1 MFKNLFDK
9 LSRKED
15 TPQAANEPGAVPG
28 AARAAP
34 ASPAAD
40 SPAPVLPHTLG
51 FVTHQPL
58 HDMQLRVVAYEFMV
72 RDAVKRRESS
82 ASQWSQFDRLMIST
96 LINMDVFRLL
106 AFRRALV
113 HISTISLGDPALEG
127 FPAER
132 VIFVLN
138 PAMDEPVTADTISK
152 IDAHRAAGRRF
163 AIEPALFGHSVL
175 PPPLQDD
182 LLSRMDMLIMDFAA
196 PADEV
201 LAPFMD
207 QLPGKYPAARW
218 YARNIGSA
226 EEFDVCVK
234 TPGAAKRFALY
245 QGSFLTNFHPVP
257 NAKADA
263 SQMRVLEIMRLLRA
277 GAESREIDAQFKLDS
292 VLLFKLL
299 RFINSPMNGLSR
311 KVMTIEESLMLLGRE
326 SLFKWLTMLL
336 FTSRKSEDGR
346 SLALLE
352 RSLFRARFMEALG
365 QQGGNHK
372 LECEHLFLT
381 GMFSLL
387 DSLMQVELTDALSPL
402 ELPPTVIDA
411 LLNQHGLFAP
421 YLALAISAE
430 QDNHERMTT
439 LARMLKL
446 DAEDV
451 NRIHLDA
458 MVWAQEILGQNAD

>member
-15 TPQAANEPGAVPG
+15 TPPAANEPGAVPG
-28 AARAAP
+28 AGKAVP
-34 ASPAAD
+34 ASQAD
-40 SPAPVLPHTLG
+40 AGPAPVLPHTLG

-58 HDMQLRVVAYEFMV
+58 HDMKLNVVAYEFMV

-82 ASQWSQFDRLMIST
+82 ASQWLQYDRLMIST
-96 LINMDVFRLL
+96 LVNMDVFRLL

-113 HISTISLGDPALEG
+113 HVSTISLGDPALEG

-138 PAMDEPVTADTISK
+138 PAMDEPVSMDTIAR

-163 AIEPALFGHSVL
+163 ALEPALFGHSVL
-175 PPPLQDD
+175 PPQLQDE
-182 LLSRMDMLIMDFAA
+182 LFSRVDMMIMDFSA

-207 QLPGKYPAARW
+207 QWPGKYPAARW

-245 QGSFLTNFHPVP
+245 QGSFLTNFRPAP
-257 NAKADA
+257 SAKADA

-277 GAESREIDAQFKLDS
+277 GAESRDIDAQFKLDS

-311 KVMTIEESLMLLGRE
+311 KVITIEESLMVLGRE

-336 FTSRKSEDGR
+336 LTSRTSEDGR
-346 SLALLE
+346 ALALLE
-352 RSLFRARFMEALG
+352 RSLFRARFMESLG
-365 QQGGNHK
+365 QKGGNHR

-387 DSLMQVELTDALSPL
+387 DSLMQVELNEALAPL
-402 ELPPTVIDA
+402 ELPA
-411 LLNQHGLFAP
+411 
-421 YLALAISAE
+421 
-430 QDNHERMTT
+430 
-439 LARMLKL
+439 
-446 DAEDV
+446 
-451 NRIHLDA
+451 
-458 MVWAQEILGQNAD
+458 

>member
-9 LSRKED
+9 LSRKD
-15 TPQAANEPGAVPG
+15 DAPVAANEPGAQKV
-28 AARAAP
+28 AANPAPVAAE
-34 ASPAAD
+34 
-40 SPAPVLPHTLG
+40 PAPVLPHTLG

-58 HDMQLRVVAYEFMV
+58 HDMKLNVVAYEFMV

-82 ASQWSQFDRLMIST
+82 ASQWLQYDRLMIST
-96 LINMDVFRLL
+96 LVNMDVFRLL

-113 HISTISLGDPALEG
+113 HVSTLSLADPALEG

-138 PAMDEPVTADTISK
+138 PAMDEPVSMDTIAR

-163 AIEPALFGHSVL
+163 ALEPALFGHSVL
-175 PPPLQDD
+175 PPQLQDE
-182 LLSRMDMLIMDFAA
+182 LFSRVDMMIMDFSA

-245 QGSFLTNFHPVP
+245 QGSFLTNFRPAP
-257 NAKADA
+257 SAKADA

-277 GAESREIDAQFKLDS
+277 GAESRDIDAQFKLDS

-311 KVMTIEESLMLLGRE
+311 KVMTIEESLLLLGRE

-346 SLALLE
+346 ALALLE
-352 RSLFRARFMEALG
+352 RSLFRARFMESLG
-365 QQGGNHK
+365 QKGGNHR

-387 DSLMQVELTDALSPL
+387 DSLMQVELNEALAPL

-430 QDNHERMTT
+430 QDNHERMAT
-439 LARMLKL
+439 LSRMLKF
-446 DAEDV
+446 DAGEV
-451 NRIHLDA
+451 NRLHLDA
-458 MVWAQEILGQNAD
+458 MIWAQEILGQNGD

>member
-9 LSRKED
+9 LSRKD
-15 TPQAANEPGAVPG
+15 DAPQAANEPGAQKV
-28 AARAAP
+28 AANPAPVAAE
-34 ASPAAD
+34 
-40 SPAPVLPHTLG
+40 PAPVLPHTLG

-58 HDMQLRVVAYEFMV
+58 HDMKLNVVAYEFMV

-82 ASQWSQFDRLMIST
+82 ASQWLQYDRLMIST
-96 LINMDVFRLL
+96 LVNMDVFRLL

-113 HISTISLGDPALEG
+113 HVSTLSLADPALEG

-138 PAMDEPVTADTISK
+138 PAMDEPVSMDTIAR

-163 AIEPALFGHSVL
+163 ALEPALFGHSVL
-175 PPPLQDD
+175 PPQLQDE
-182 LLSRMDMLIMDFAA
+182 LFSRVDMMIMDFSA

-245 QGSFLTNFHPVP
+245 QGSFLTNFRPAP
-257 NAKADA
+257 SAKADA

-277 GAESREIDAQFKLDS
+277 GAESRDIDAQFKLDS

-311 KVMTIEESLMLLGRE
+311 KVMTIEESL
-326 SLFKWLTMLL
+326 LL

-346 SLALLE
+346 ALALLE
-352 RSLFRARFMEALG
+352 RSLFRARFMESLG
-365 QQGGNHK
+365 QKGGNHR

-387 DSLMQVELTDALSPL
+387 DSLMQVELSEALAPL

-430 QDNHERMTT
+430 QDNHERMAT
-439 LARMLKL
+439 LSRMLKF
-446 DAEDV
+446 DAGEV
-451 NRIHLDA
+451 NRLHLDA
-458 MVWAQEILGQNAD
+458 MIWAQEILGQNGD